1 MFRFVNHIFFFALL
15 LIPLLAAFFVFFM
28 LLRKKAMDRFGERS
42 LMKILAPEYS
52 VAKPV
57 IKFILY
63 CLALAALVIALADL
77 QSGSRIEKIKRKGID
92 LMICLDVSN
101 SMLAQDIRP
110 YRLERAKQAISKLIE
125 RLEGDRIGLI
135 IFAGKAYTQLPITTD
150 YASAKLF
157 VSIVN
162 TNMVPTQG
170 TAIGDALKL
179 AASSFG
185 ESKHN
190 RAIVLITDGEDH
202 EGQVLEQ
209 AEAAAKS
216 GIYIYTI
223 GMGLAE
229 GAPIPVF
236 AGDIQT
242 GYKKDRDGNT
252 IISKLDETIL
262 KQIADAGKG
271 MYVRANNSDAGLNQ
285 VFNDLDKI
293 EKSDIESKQFS
304 DYESRFQY
312 FVALA
317 LLILIID
324 LFIFER
330 KTRWIKN
337 IKLFGNI

>member
-1 MFRFVNHIFFFALL
+1 
-15 LIPLLAAFFVFFM
+15 M

-57 IKFILY
+57 IKFILF

-110 YRLERAKQAISKLIE
+110 CRLERAKQAIAKLIE

-162 TNMVPTQG
+162 TTMVPTQG

-209 AEAAAKS
+209 AEAAAKE

-236 AGDIQT
+236 SGDIQT

-317 LLILIID
+317 LFILIID
-324 LFIFER
+324 LFVFER

>member
-1 MFRFVNHIFFFALL
+1 
-15 LIPLLAAFFVFFM
+15 
-28 LLRKKAMDRFGERS
+28 
-42 LMKILAPEYS
+42 
-52 VAKPV
+52 
-57 IKFILY
+57 
-63 CLALAALVIALADL
+63 
-77 QSGSRIEKIKRKGID
+77 
-92 LMICLDVSN
+92 
-101 SMLAQDIRP
+101 
-110 YRLERAKQAISKLIE
+110 
-125 RLEGDRIGLI
+125 
-135 IFAGKAYTQLPITTD
+135 
-150 YASAKLF
+150 
-157 VSIVN
+157 
-162 TNMVPTQG
+162 MVPTQG

-229 GAPIPVF
+229 GAPIPFF

-252 IISKLDETIL
+252 IIIRLDETIL
-262 KQIADAGKG
+262 KQIADVGKG

-317 LLILIID
+317 LFILIID
-324 LFIFER
+324 LFVFER